1 VELEHLKPDRAM
13 SLPRE
18 GSLAGQKLRP
28 CQKAGWH
35 GSGCEG
41 MRLIGMLLSID
52 STGCGNVMVNGRKHR
67 AVEKTCQYH
76 KLDGS

>member
-1 VELEHLKPDRAM
+1 VRVHEVTVELEHLKPDRAM

-35 GSGCEG
+35 REIT
-41 MRLIGMLLSID
+41 RE
-52 STGCGNVMVNGRKHR
+52 VWKW
-67 AVEKTCQYH
+67 
-76 KLDGS
+76 